1 MFRQEDSF
9 HWDWRDKTIDSM
21 QRRRFD
27 QAIAQLPPLGV
38 SSLDQLSSRALSS
51 KLERCWQDIPC
62 KPMRLLQE
70 EEIWAQVLRTIDHQA
85 DCLSHHE
92 HELIEKALILGGTAQ
107 IEDAVELEAA
117 QALSLRLWCHVG
129 IVSDKPHVKIERP
142 IMRAVAKAFARPEH
156 ERIRLR
162 FGVFHEHL
170 SGVLYQVG
178 ALDDRQPQMMI
189 RRDILSSVSDDE
201 QALQLARRY
210 LWASYDCIDYSGGVL
225 LIHDALA
232 DPRKMIPD
240 IRRKTEFSFLDGRAG
255 LAALDILPEE
265 IPIQFELEHVIQPA
279 LRNGLQSQDVAR
291 NLRFLCKQGAPL
303 SALEEV
309 LQSALIVYLTPAMKS
324 ALNKMYR
331 MIPKWI
337 ECSEAAMLQ

>member
-1 MFRQEDSF
+1 
-9 HWDWRDKTIDSM
+9 
-21 QRRRFD
+21 
-27 QAIAQLPPLGV
+27 
-38 SSLDQLSSRALSS
+38 
-51 KLERCWQDIPC
+51 
-62 KPMRLLQE
+62 
-70 EEIWAQVLRTIDHQA
+70 
-85 DCLSHHE
+85 
-92 HELIEKALILGGTAQ
+92 
-107 IEDAVELEAA
+107 
-117 QALSLRLWCHVG
+117 
-129 IVSDKPHVKIERP
+129 
-142 IMRAVAKAFARPEH
+142 
-156 ERIRLR
+156 
-162 FGVFHEHL
+162 
-170 SGVLYQVG
+170 
-178 ALDDRQPQMMI
+178 
-189 RRDILSSVSDDE
+189 
-201 QALQLARRY
+201 
-210 LWASYDCIDYSGGVL
+210 
-225 LIHDALA
+225 
-232 DPRKMIPD
+232 MIPD